1 MNKMIVISKELEN
14 EFVYY
19 IYETNK
25 DIDFNDPNFKVDDNI
40 LNCFNDKEYIK
51 NNNSLNYVNSY
62 MIDNKIDTYYMFQM
76 TNNYDKW
83 ILCSIYIPS

>member
-1 MNKMIVISKELEN
+1 MNKTIVINKELKN

-19 IYETNK
+19 IYKTNK

-40 LNCFNDKEYIK
+40 LNCFNDKKYIK
-51 NNNSLNYVNSY
+51 NNNSLNDINSY

-83 ILCSIYIPS
+83 ILCSI